1 MKRTNSISVH
11 DVLLASILVLSN
23 AAVSA
28 ASSKDDVRAIVIPAT
43 EQMCGSLS
51 QSGSATEF
59 QAKLSAE
66 IGLKNLFAK
75 IADPKIKGELGE
87 NIKTYTNV
95 LQKDLFESHKS
106 TRECKIKVFE
116 RLMDFLQQ
124 KPAASATSSQLNAS
138 KATQLSSLPPGICG
152 SSVYVYRDSL
162 NSTAFTPQRLWLCK
176 DFSARKVASGR
187 VGLTPAEALLI
198 DAHRGK
204 IDIDGESTSLYW
216 GDSPEKLLSV
226 RLKNTGPVTVRIDA
240 IKVLHASV
248 NEASTWP
255 DAVKVPFMIFPNES
269 VIVPIA
275 KIGVMAKGI
284 HNEYSIADH
293 YYDVRADAASLCDTL
308 QYTGTCNQNSSGFG
322 VGVKYTDIFGDR
334 YQFNKL
340 AYFLTAKLYRQL
352 PMSEQVLN

>member
-1 MKRTNSISVH
+1 MKQKNTISVH
-11 DVLLASILVLSN
+11 GSLIASILLLSN
-23 AAVSA
+23 ASAVA
-28 ASSKDDVRAIVIPAT
+28 ASSKNDVRAFVIPAA

-51 QSGSATEF
+51 QSGSATEAE
-59 QAKLSAE
+59 AKLSAE
-66 IGLKNLFAK
+66 MGLKNLFAK
-75 IADPKIKGELGE
+75 IADPKIKGEIAG

-95 LQKDLFESHKS
+95 LQKDLLESHKS
-106 TRECKIKVFE
+106 TRECRIKVFE
-116 RLMDFLQQ
+116 RLMDFLQ
-124 KPAASATSSQLNAS
+124 KKTAASATSSQLDAS
-138 KATQLSSLPPGICG
+138 KSTQLSSLVPGICG

-162 NSTAFTPQRLWLCK
+162 NSTTFTPQRLWLCK

-198 DAHRGK
+198 DGHRGK
-204 IDIDGESTSLYW
+204 IDIDGESTKLYW
-216 GDSPEKLLSV
+216 GESPEKLLSV

-248 NEASTWP
+248 NEASAWP

-275 KIGVMAKGI
+275 KLGVMAKGI
-284 HNEYSIADH
+284 HNEYSDADH

-308 QYTGTCNQNSSGFG
+308 KYTGTCNQNSSGFG
-322 VGVKYTDIFGDR
+322 VGVRYTDIFGDS

-340 AYFLTAKLYRQL
+340 AYFLTAKLNRQP
-352 PMSEQVLN
+352 PMSGQVLN